1 MPAELTLR
9 CMAKAAEWAGRVK
22 QWRASGLRSK
32 EFCEGRGYSPANLL
46 WWSSH
51 FRRNG
56 FPAMSVASD
65 SVALAR
71 VIRRAEIGDRHAMMA
86 MRGVMIEF
94 PGARVRVEAG
104 ADRATVAM
112 VLDVLR
118 SAASEGGR

>member
-1 MPAELTLR
+1 MT
-9 CMAKAAEWAGRVK
+9 KAAEWAGRVK

-32 EFCEGRGYSPANLL
+32 EFCGGRGYSSTNLL

-56 FPAMSVASD
+56 FPATSPASG

-71 VIRRAEIGDRHAMMA
+71 VVRRAEVTDQSAQGTA
-86 MRGVMIEF
+86 RGLVIEL
-94 PGARVRVEAG
+94 PHARVAVETG
-104 ADRATVAM
+104 ADRATLAM